1 MVDTCRFFSD
11 FPFFL
16 LFGTPCKEG
25 DTYKI
30 IIKRDF
36 NENLCPLFI
45 PCDCLF
51 VIFVFTWESC
61 PDIDFLLYYRN
72 YRRHKKCEKSLQNDK
87 IGRVIELINFFTTTT
102 AAVLLISDSLELF
115 FHFSLYYYH
124 HFIFGTK

>member
-1 MVDTCRFFSD
+1 MKIYVPFSSHATVCSSIFF
-11 FPFFL
+11 
-16 LFGTPCKEG
+16 
-25 DTYKI
+25 
-30 IIKRDF
+30 
-36 NENLCPLFI
+36 
-45 PCDCLF
+45 
-51 VIFVFTWESC
+51 FTWESC

-124 HFIFGTK
+124 HVTFLALNKPHNVFVTHSPYESSFFF